1 MRVCFLLHELGR
13 AGGMGVIARHVE
25 LLNARPGWD
34 AEIVLI
40 DEIDDR
46 EWDYALATWWE
57 TADALWR
64 VRAKRRGVFLQSLE
78 ERFYSER
85 ELWERLGASSV
96 LALPVDYVTVG
107 HWMRDVLAELRPDAR
122 CVVVRNGIDKDVFKP
137 PATTAPRDEPL
148 RVLIEGNPDMWL
160 KAIPAAKAAV
170 EAMAEPATVTL
181 ATGGRTVEEMAEL
194 YASHDVLLKLSR
206 VEGVALPPIEAM
218 HCGTPCVVT
227 PHTGHDEYVEHGVN
241 GLVVGFD
248 DEKAA
253 THALDRLARDRDL
266 LARLSDG
273 ALSTASA
280 WPSVKESSERLAGA
294 LNELAVGPA
303 PRIEPAMRALHER
316 QRLAIELG
324 RGQLGVL
331 SWYEREFER
340 VRTELEGIKEERAYR
355 MASAVRRRLR

>member
-25 LLNARPGWD
+25 LLNARPGWE
-34 AEIVLI
+34 AEIVLV
-40 DEIDDR
+40 DDIDDR

-64 VRAKRRGVFLQSLE
+64 VRAKRRGVFLQSFE
-78 ERFYSER
+78 ERFYSDR
-85 ELWERLGASSV
+85 ELWERLGAASV

-107 HWMRDVLAELRPDAR
+107 SWMRDVLAELRPDAR
-122 CVVVRNGIDKDVFKP
+122 CVVVRNGIEKDVFTGTDGTP
-137 PATTAPRDEPL
+137 QARPL

-160 KAIPAAKAAV
+160 KAVPDAEAAV
-170 EAMAEPATVTL
+170 QAMTEPAEVTL
-181 ATGGRTVEEMAEL
+181 VSGGRSAQEMADL
-194 YASHDVLLKLSR
+194 YSSHHVLLKLSR

-227 PHTGHDEYVEHGVN
+227 PHSGYDEYVEHGVN

-248 DEKAA
+248 DRTA
-253 THALDRLARDRDL
+253 TTDTLDRLARDRGL

-273 ALSTASA
+273 AVRTAAA
-280 WPSVKESSERLAGA
+280 WPSAEESSAQMAEA
-294 LNELAVGPA
+294 LTELAAA
-303 PRIEPAMRALHER
+303 PPPPVEPAMRALHER

-324 RGQLGVL
+324 RGQLGEL
-331 SWYEREFER
+331 TWYEREHER
-340 VRTELEGIKEERAYR
+340 VSTELEDIKGERAYR
-355 MASAVRRRLR
+355 MASAVRRKLR